1 MRILYLFVF
10 GITLVTF
17 PACTPSADKPSS
29 EISAIQ
35 QENPP
40 MPGFDQE
47 NSDVKAIEI
56 ADRVME
62 AMGGRLNWDKVHCVS
77 WNFFGARDLIWD
89 KWTGNVRIEAPNDSA
104 IYLVNVHDLT
114 GKVQIAGVELTNPDS
129 LSKYLSKAKGIWI
142 NDSYWLV
149 MPFKLK
155 DSGVTLTYLG
165 EDTTISGLPSQVL
178 ELTFQEVGDTPENKY
193 QIWVDKETSLVKQWA
208 YYKSYQQDS
217 ASYIWPWDNYQKY
230 GNILLSGDRSDG
242 KGPQRVS
249 VYDSLPAT
257 VFTSFDSVKL

>member
-1 MRILYLFVF
+1 MRILDLIVF
-10 GITLVTF
+10 GITIITF
-17 PACTPSADKPSS
+17 LACAPSADKPST
-29 EISAIQ
+29 EIYTPQ
-35 QENPP
+35 EENPP
-40 MPGFDQE
+40 MPGFDRQ

-56 ADRVME
+56 ADKVME
-62 AMGGRLNWDKVHCVS
+62 AMGGRINWDKVRCVS

-89 KWTGNVRIEAPNDSA
+89 KWTGDVRIEAPKDSA
-104 IYLVNVHDLT
+104 IYLVNIQDLT
-114 GKVQIAGVELTNPDS
+114 GKVQIAGVEITNPDS
-129 LSKYLSKAKGIWI
+129 LSKYLSKAKSIWI

-155 DSGVTLTYLG
+155 DSGVTLTYLR
-165 EDTTISGLPSQVL
+165 EDTTIPGLPCQVL

-193 QIWVDKETSLVKQWA
+193 QVWVEKETNLVKQWA

-230 GNILLSGDRSDG
+230 GGILLSGDRSDR

-249 VYDSLPAT
+249 VHDSLPAT
-257 VFTSFDSVKL
+257 VFTSFENVNL